1 MERKNN
7 KMEESYIRD
16 YQINLL
22 QNIYTDDLERLKAI
36 NYGLDYI
43 LESIQNN
50 VETAEDTKKYNSL
63 TTCYLTIKNIID
75 SEDERQTIPF

>member
-1 MERKNN
+1 
-7 KMEESYIRD
+7 MEESYIKD

-43 LESIQNN
+43 LNN
-50 VETAEDTKKYNSL
+50 LQYNLETAEETKKYNSL
-63 TTCYLTIKNIID
+63 TSCFLTIKEIIE
-75 SEDERQTIPF
+75 SEEERQTIPF